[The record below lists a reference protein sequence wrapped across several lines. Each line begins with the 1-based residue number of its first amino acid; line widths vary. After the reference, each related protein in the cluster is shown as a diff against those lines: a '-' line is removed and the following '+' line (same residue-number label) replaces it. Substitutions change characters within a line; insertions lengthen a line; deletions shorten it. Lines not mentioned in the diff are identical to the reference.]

1 MPHYK
6 QNKRIIKYALI
17 TLFTVFLL
25 PAVAAHGDEKNHT
38 ILGAGEISC
47 RVVLKNPEDK
57 GLRKFYQNWA
67 QGWITATNYFGDYIR
82 LGLEQ
87 KSVTNGPLPNDIAP
101 REDVIWY
108 KILSFCSEEPKAL
121 LSDAVKEL
129 LNSQWR
135 KQAK

>member
-6 QNKRIIKYALI
+6 QKKRIIKHALI
-17 TLFTVFLL
+17 TLFAVLL
-25 PAVAAHGDEKNHT
+25 LQAFAAHGDEKNHT

-87 KSVTNGPLPNDIAP
+87 KTGTKGPLPNDIAP

-135 KQAK
+135 KHAK

>member
-1 MPHYK
+1 MSYYK
-6 QNKRIIKYALI
+6 QRKPIMKHALI
-17 TLFTVFLL
+17 TLLAVMLL
-25 PAVAAHGDEKNHT
+25 PAVAAHGDEKNYT

-67 QGWITATNYFGDYIR
+67 QGLITATNYFGEHIR

-87 KSVTNGPLPNDIAP
+87 KTGVKGPLPNDIAP

-129 LNSQWR
+129 INSQWR

>member
-1 MPHYK
+1 MR
-6 QNKRIIKYALI
+6 NFI
-17 TLFTVFLL
+17 LFPLLSMSLLFLSS
-25 PAVAAHGDEKNHT
+25 AHGDEKNYT

-67 QGWITATNYFGDYIR
+67 EGWITATNYFGEIIR
-82 LGLEQ
+82 LGMEKQ
-87 KSVTNGPLPNDIAP
+87 MEKIAPLPKDIAP

-108 KILSFCSEEPKAL
+108 KILSYCSEEPKAL

-129 LNSQWR
+129 LMSQWR
-135 KQAK
+135 KELK

>member
-1 MPHYK
+1 MSYYK
-6 QNKRIIKYALI
+6 QRKPIMKHALI
-17 TLFTVFLL
+17 TLLAVMLL
-25 PAVAAHGDEKNHT
+25 PAVAAHGDEKNYT

-67 QGWITATNYFGDYIR
+67 QGWITATNYFGEHIR

-87 KSVTNGPLPNDIAP
+87 KTDVKGPLPNDIAP

-129 LNSQWR
+129 INSQWR

>member
-1 MPHYK
+1 MFYYK
-6 QNKRIIKYALI
+6 QRKPIMKHALI
-17 TLFTVFLL
+17 TLLAVMLL
-25 PAVAAHGDEKNHT
+25 PAVAAHGDEKNYT

-67 QGWITATNYFGDYIR
+67 QGWITATNYFGEHIR

-87 KSVTNGPLPNDIAP
+87 KTGVKGPLPNDIAP

-121 LSDAVKEL
+121 LSDDVKEL
-129 LNSQWR
+129 INSQWR

>member
-1 MPHYK
+1 MFNSK
-6 QNKRIIKYALI
+6 QRKRVIKHALI
-17 TLFTVFLL
+17 ALFTVMLL
-25 PAVAAHGDEKNHT
+25 PAVAAYGDEENYT

-67 QGWITATNYFGDYIR
+67 EGWITATNYFGETIR
-82 LGLEQ
+82 LGMEKQ
-87 KSVTNGPLPNDIAP
+87 TEKIAPLPKDIAP

-108 KILSFCSEEPKAL
+108 KILSYCSEEPKAL

-129 LNSQWR
+129 LMSQWR
-135 KQAK
+135 KRLK

>member
-1 MPHYK
+1 MSYYK
-6 QNKRIIKYALI
+6 QRKPIMKHALI
-17 TLFTVFLL
+17 TLLAVMLL
-25 PAVAAHGDEKNHT
+25 PTVAAHGDEKNYT

-67 QGWITATNYFGDYIR
+67 QGLITATNYFGEHIR

-87 KSVTNGPLPNDIAP
+87 KTGVKGPLPNDIAP

-129 LNSQWR
+129 INSQWR

>member
-1 MPHYK
+1 MFYYK
-6 QNKRIIKYALI
+6 QRKPIMKHALI
-17 TLFTVFLL
+17 TLLAVMLL
-25 PAVAAHGDEKNHT
+25 PAFAAHGDEKNYT

-67 QGWITATNYFGDYIR
+67 QGWITATNYFGEHIR

-87 KSVTNGPLPNDIAP
+87 KTGVKGPLPNDIAP

-129 LNSQWR
+129 INSQWR

>member
-1 MPHYK
+1 M
-6 QNKRIIKYALI
+6 
-17 TLFTVFLL
+17 LL
-25 PAVAAHGDEKNHT
+25 PAVAAHGDEKNYT

-67 QGWITATNYFGDYIR
+67 QGWITATNYFGEHIR

-87 KSVTNGPLPNDIAP
+87 KTGVKGPLPNDIAP

>member
-1 MPHYK
+1 MSYYK
-6 QNKRIIKYALI
+6 QRKPIMKHALI
-17 TLFTVFLL
+17 TLLAVMLL
-25 PAVAAHGDEKNHT
+25 PAVAAQGDEKNYT

-67 QGWITATNYFGDYIR
+67 QGWITATNYFGEHIR
-82 LGLEQ
+82 SGLEQ
-87 KSVTNGPLPNDIAP
+87 KTGVKGPLPNDIAP

-129 LNSQWR
+129 INSQWR

>member
-1 MPHYK
+1 MSYYK
-6 QNKRIIKYALI
+6 QRKPIMKHALI
-17 TLFTVFLL
+17 TLLAVMLL
-25 PAVAAHGDEKNHT
+25 PAVAAHGDEKNYT

-67 QGWITATNYFGDYIR
+67 QGWITATNYFGEHIR
-82 LGLEQ
+82 SGLEQ
-87 KSVTNGPLPNDIAP
+87 KTGVKDPLPNDIAP

-129 LNSQWR
+129 INSQWR

>member
-6 QNKRIIKYALI
+6 QKKRIIKHALI
-17 TLFTVFLL
+17 TLFAVLL
-25 PAVAAHGDEKNHT
+25 LQAFAAHGDEKNHT

-87 KSVTNGPLPNDIAP
+87 KTNTKGPLPNDIAP

-135 KQAK
+135 KHAK

>member
-6 QNKRIIKYALI
+6 QKKRIMKHALI
-17 TLFTVFLL
+17 TLFAVLLL

-87 KSVTNGPLPNDIAP
+87 KTNTKGPLPNDIAP

>member
-1 MPHYK
+1 MR
-6 QNKRIIKYALI
+6 NFI
-17 TLFTVFLL
+17 LFPLLGMSLLFLSS
-25 PAVAAHGDEKNHT
+25 AHGDEKNYT

-67 QGWITATNYFGDYIR
+67 EGWITATNYFGEIIR
-82 LGLEQ
+82 LGMEKQ
-87 KSVTNGPLPNDIAP
+87 MEKIAPLPKDIAP

-108 KILSFCSEEPKAL
+108 KILSYCSEEPKAL

-129 LNSQWR
+129 LMSQWR
-135 KQAK
+135 KGLK

>member
-1 MPHYK
+1 MR
-6 QNKRIIKYALI
+6 NFI
-17 TLFTVFLL
+17 LFPLLGMSLLFLSS
-25 PAVAAHGDEKNHT
+25 AHGDEKNYT

-67 QGWITATNYFGDYIR
+67 EGWITATNYFGEIIR
-82 LGLEQ
+82 LGMEKQ
-87 KSVTNGPLPNDIAP
+87 MEKIAPLPKDIAP

-108 KILSFCSEEPKAL
+108 KILSYCSEEPKAL

-129 LNSQWR
+129 LMSQWR
-135 KQAK
+135 KELK

>member
-6 QNKRIIKYALI
+6 QNKRIKKYALI

>member
-1 MPHYK
+1 MSYYK
-6 QNKRIIKYALI
+6 QRKPIMKHALI
-17 TLFTVFLL
+17 TLLAVMLL
-25 PAVAAHGDEKNHT
+25 PAVAAHGDEKNYT

-47 RVVLKNPEDK
+47 RVVLKNPEDQ

-67 QGWITATNYFGDYIR
+67 QGWITATNYFGEHIR

-87 KSVTNGPLPNDIAP
+87 KTGVKGPLPNDIAP

>member
-1 MPHYK
+1 MSYYK
-6 QNKRIIKYALI
+6 QRKPIIKHALI
-17 TLFTVFLL
+17 TLLAVMLL
-25 PAVAAHGDEKNHT
+25 PAVAAHGDEKNYT

-67 QGWITATNYFGDYIR
+67 QGCITATNYFGEHIR

-87 KSVTNGPLPNDIAP
+87 KTGVKGPLPNDIAP

-129 LNSQWR
+129 INSQWR

>member
-1 MPHYK
+1 M
-6 QNKRIIKYALI
+6 
-17 TLFTVFLL
+17 LL
-25 PAVAAHGDEKNHT
+25 PAVAAHGDEKNYT

-67 QGWITATNYFGDYIR
+67 QGWITATNYFGEYIR
-82 LGLEQ
+82 LGLNQ
-87 KSVTNGPLPNDIAP
+87 KTGIKGPLPNDIAP

>member
-1 MPHYK
+1 MSYYK
-6 QNKRIIKYALI
+6 QRKPIMKHALI
-17 TLFTVFLL
+17 TLLAVMLL
-25 PAVAAHGDEKNHT
+25 PAVAAQGDEKNYT

-67 QGWITATNYFGDYIR
+67 QGWITATNYFGEHIR
-82 LGLEQ
+82 SGLEQ
-87 KSVTNGPLPNDIAP
+87 KTVVKGPLPNDIAP

-129 LNSQWR
+129 INSQWR

>member
-1 MPHYK
+1 MR
-6 QNKRIIKYALI
+6 NFI
-17 TLFTVFLL
+17 LFPLLGMSLLFLSS
-25 PAVAAHGDEKNHT
+25 AHGDEKNYT

-67 QGWITATNYFGDYIR
+67 EGWITATNYFGEIIR
-82 LGLEQ
+82 LGMEKQ
-87 KSVTNGPLPNDIAP
+87 MEKIAPLPKDIAP

-108 KILSFCSEEPKAL
+108 KILSYCSEEPKAL

-135 KQAK
+135 K

>member
-1 MPHYK
+1 MSYYK
-6 QNKRIIKYALI
+6 QRKPIMKHALI
-17 TLFTVFLL
+17 TLLTVMLL
-25 PAVAAHGDEKNHT
+25 PAFAAHGDEKNYT

-67 QGWITATNYFGDYIR
+67 QGWITATNYFGEHIR

-87 KSVTNGPLPNDIAP
+87 KTGVKGPLPNDIAP

-121 LSDAVKEL
+121 LSDAVNEL

>member
-1 MPHYK
+1 MSDYK
-6 QNKRIIKYALI
+6 QRKRITKHALI
-17 TLFTVFLL
+17 ALFTVMLL
-25 PAVAAHGDEKNHT
+25 PAVAAHGDEKNYT

-67 QGWITATNYFGDYIR
+67 QGWITATNYFGEYIR
-82 LGLEQ
+82 LGLKQ
-87 KSVTNGPLPNDIAP
+87 KNGIKGPPPNDIAP

>member
-1 MPHYK
+1 MFYYK
-6 QNKRIIKYALI
+6 QRKPIMKHALI
-17 TLFTVFLL
+17 TLLAVMLL
-25 PAVAAHGDEKNHT
+25 PAVAAHGDEKNYT

-67 QGWITATNYFGDYIR
+67 QGWITATNYFGEHIR
-82 LGLEQ
+82 SGLEQ
-87 KSVTNGPLPNDIAP
+87 KTGVKGPLPNDIAP

-129 LNSQWR
+129 INSQWR

>member
-1 MPHYK
+1 MK
-6 QNKRIIKYALI
+6 NFI
-17 TLFTVFLL
+17 LFPLLGRSLLFLSS
-25 PAVAAHGDEKNHT
+25 AYGDEKNYT

-67 QGWITATNYFGDYIR
+67 EGWITATNYFGEIIR
-82 LGLEQ
+82 LGMEKQ
-87 KSVTNGPLPNDIAP
+87 MEKIAPLPKDIAP

-108 KILSFCSEEPKAL
+108 KILSYCSEEPKAL

-129 LNSQWR
+129 LMSQWR
-135 KQAK
+135 KGLK

>member
-1 MPHYK
+1 MSYYK
-6 QNKRIIKYALI
+6 QRKPIMKHALI
-17 TLFTVFLL
+17 TLLAVMLL
-25 PAVAAHGDEKNHT
+25 PAVAAHGDEKNYT

-67 QGWITATNYFGDYIR
+67 QGWITATNYFGEHIR
-82 LGLEQ
+82 SGLEQ
-87 KSVTNGPLPNDIAP
+87 KTVVKGPLPNDIAP

>member
-1 MPHYK
+1 MSYNK
-6 QNKRIIKYALI
+6 QRKPTMKHALI
-17 TLFTVFLL
+17 TLLAVMLL
-25 PAVAAHGDEKNHT
+25 PAVAAHGDEKNYT

-67 QGWITATNYFGDYIR
+67 QGWITATNYFGEHIR

-87 KSVTNGPLPNDIAP
+87 KTGVKGPLPNDIAP

-129 LNSQWR
+129 INSQWR

>member
-17 TLFTVFLL
+17 MLFTVFLL

>member
-1 MPHYK
+1 MSYYK
-6 QNKRIIKYALI
+6 QRKPIMKHALI
-17 TLFTVFLL
+17 TLLAVMLL
-25 PAVAAHGDEKNHT
+25 PTLAAHGDEKNYT

-67 QGWITATNYFGDYIR
+67 QGWITATNYFGEHIR
-82 LGLEQ
+82 SGLEQ
-87 KSVTNGPLPNDIAP
+87 KTGVKGPLPNDIAP

-129 LNSQWR
+129 INSQWR